1 MFRKVCLDAGRLK
14 GKNAEEGEMLKIPV
28 GEWRNEGQGKK
39 RKTGKESSLL
49 GIALLFLIADLFF
62 SVPCLCL
69 PGIAVARIKWIVLF
83 LFSGRIVYLYW
94 KNRLTLLDL
103 LCYEGIFLLICL
115 LGWNIHG

>member
-1 MFRKVCLDAGRLK
+1 MPGCRSA
-14 GKNAEEGEMLKIPV
+14 EGEKCRRGEKLKIPV
-28 GEWRNEGQGKK
+28 GEWRNEGRGKK

-49 GIALLFLIADLFF
+49 GIALFFLIADLFF